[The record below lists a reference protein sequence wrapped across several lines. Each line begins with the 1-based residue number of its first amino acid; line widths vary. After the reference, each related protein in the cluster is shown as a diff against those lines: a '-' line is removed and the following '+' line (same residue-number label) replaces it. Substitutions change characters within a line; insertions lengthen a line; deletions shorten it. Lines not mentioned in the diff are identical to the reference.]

1 MGTLVKRFLKA
12 TLAAVL
18 APAIVHAAMDA
29 DLCRVAKMKAGSAYH
44 GCRCKAQATHVK
56 SAGAPADDSKRDAA
70 YLACDTALVGAY
82 GAAESRYGSACPT
95 NGDVDS
101 VLADLSRCTGSGFFS
116 SRLLNIAQ
124 RTPYGPGSDGDFQI
138 GASRS
143 LTDGGDGT
151 VTDNRTGLMWEKKS
165 WDGSIHDMGNAYSW
179 GDGYLDGTV
188 TTEFLAT
195 LNTPLCFAGYCDWRL
210 PNRLELET
218 LANFDTA
225 MPATFPEFDSSCT
238 PGCTILTCSCTSE
251 GASALQYA
259 HSSSYWSSSVLAI
272 PAYMIPRGWGV
283 NFNSGNDQ

>member
-1 MGTLVKRFLKA
+1 MENIDGRTMGTLVKRFLKA

-95 NGDVDS
+95 SGDVDS

-179 GDGYLDGTV
+179 GGGYLDGTV
-188 TTEFLAT
+188 RA
-195 LNTPLCFAGYCDWRL
+195 ARL
-210 PNRLELET
+210 PRNR
-218 LANFDTA
+218 AFMA
-225 MPATFPEFDSSCT
+225 AIT
-238 PGCTILTCSCTSE
+238 PGR
-251 GASALQYA
+251 GAA
-259 HSSSYWSSSVLAI
+259 HPLAPRSSD
-272 PAYMIPRGWGV
+272 RGAAAEARPCAA
-283 NFNSGNDQ
+283 